1 MFFQIIIQLFLVTF
15 LKTSLAA
22 PSYTHEITEEIPT
35 NEITEEIPTNEITE
49 ESPISELSE
58 FEKHFK
64 SITPD
69 FKDTKINSKILK
81 KLLMK
86 FGYKVTE
93 QNSKEYLLELDP
105 KGEGTC
111 SLNKFLELPSN
122 NTEKELKKEL
132 KTTFKIIDK
141 NKDGFI
147 TENDLIELYN
157 KFNIN
162 YDDNFVTASIKKYSG
177 NNSNKIRFEDFF
189 KIMTQNYD
197 FSANSKKKL

>member
-1 MFFQIIIQLFLVTF
+1 MFFQIIIQLFLATF

-49 ESPISELSE
+49 ESPIS
-58 FEKHFK
+58 
-64 SITPD
+64 
-69 FKDTKINSKILK
+69 
-81 KLLMK
+81 
-86 FGYKVTE
+86 
-93 QNSKEYLLELDP
+93 
-105 KGEGTC
+105 EGTC